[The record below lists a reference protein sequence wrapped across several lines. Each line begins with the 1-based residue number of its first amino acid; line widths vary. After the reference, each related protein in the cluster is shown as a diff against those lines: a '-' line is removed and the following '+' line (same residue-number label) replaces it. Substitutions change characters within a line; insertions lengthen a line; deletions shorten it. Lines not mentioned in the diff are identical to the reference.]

1 MKKTMVAAALGAA
14 AVVLILAISGQLAST
29 EAGKCEGA
37 LADIKKFRAAEELK
51 PVSEE
56 PFIVGED
63 ELRTLQSYKGKG
75 IVLNFWATWCAPC
88 IKEMPELLR
97 LKSKVAGDDIEVLAI
112 SQDRKDIA
120 KVREFLEVNKLS
132 ELGVMLDKRGRLG
145 RKLGVRG
152 LPTTVLIDPQGRDI
166 GRVLGIEKWDSE
178 PVVEALRACLTPET
192 S

>member
-88 IKEMPELLR
+88 IEEMPELLR
-97 LKSKVAGDDIEVLAI
+97 LKSKVAGDGIEVLAI

>member
-97 LKSKVAGDDIEVLAI
+97 LKSKVAGDGIEVLAI

-178 PVVEALRACLTPET
+178 PVVEALRTCLTPET